1 LTPAKGRAIICASGG
16 MKKRVGK
23 LHWKHCTYKK
33 YQMKYNQIFI
43 PFVCLTILFTS
54 CQQAGN
60 ANQPMSKGEM
70 LKIVKDNDFKFS
82 TGIRTK
88 NALLLAE
95 IYTDSAQYVQNHR
108 RILMG
113 KDSIRKD
120 WENFIALKSNPVDLI
135 LIPHEVRGDR
145 EIIYETGEGYTLL
158 ADSSKWEFNY
168 VNVWRL
174 QNDGSFKLDI
184 DIYNELK

>member
-1 LTPAKGRAIICASGG
+1 
-16 MKKRVGK
+16 
-23 LHWKHCTYKK
+23 
-33 YQMKYNQIFI
+33 MKYIQIFI
-43 PFVCLTILFTS
+43 PFVCMTILFTS
-54 CQQAGN
+54 CRQAKN
-60 ANQPMSKGEM
+60 ADHAMSKAEM
-70 LKIVKDNDFKFS
+70 LKIVKENDFKFS

-88 NALLLAE
+88 NALLLAD

-113 KDSIRKD
+113 KDSIQKD

-135 LIPHEVRGDR
+135 LIPYAVRGDG

-158 ADSSKWEFNY
+158 ADSTKWEFNY

-174 QNDGSFKLDI
+174 QNDGSFKLEI
-184 DIYNELK
+184 DTYNDLK